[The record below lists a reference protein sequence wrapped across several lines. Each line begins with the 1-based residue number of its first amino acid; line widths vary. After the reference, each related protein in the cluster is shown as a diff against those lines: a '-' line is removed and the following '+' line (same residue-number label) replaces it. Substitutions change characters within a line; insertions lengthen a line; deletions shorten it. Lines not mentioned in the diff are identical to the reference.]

1 MRYVL
6 ILVLGILLGAGAAI
20 YFLGIG
26 PARATPGVAVKPPDS
41 GQNPPAT
48 VVIGLE
54 QSFIDAV
61 LATTFSGLGTP
72 TFHLGQAAGPNQFA
86 NQFADRDQ
94 ITPAALQSGGCNNSI
109 TLLPEGSGVKTGVQ
123 FHNGNVSA
131 PLAFSG
137 NYSFGGQCMQFK
149 GWAQTNIRLYFD
161 EPKQTVYGS
170 VTVEGVN
177 LEGVNPIANT
187 LVTVFV
193 QTAINER
200 VNPLVLVSE
209 PQLSL
214 MIPVKASNGAVKA
227 HAKDV
232 RAEIL
237 DGSLKLHL
245 TYEFSGV
252 RGGGAG
258 GT

>member
-1 MRYVL
+1 MRYVV
-6 ILVLGILLGAGAAI
+6 ILLLGILLGGGAAI
-20 YFLGIG
+20 YFLGAPRAQLMQG
-26 PARATPGVAVKPPDS
+26 QAVQPPAQG
-41 GQNPPAT
+41 GNPPGT
-48 VVIGLE
+48 IVIALE

-72 TFHLGQAAGPNQFA
+72 TFQLGQN
-86 NQFADRDQ
+86 RDGSERIEQ
-94 ITPAALQSGGCNNSI
+94 ALFQGGCTNSI

-123 FHNGNVSA
+123 FRNGNVHA
-131 PLAFSG
+131 PMAFTGSYNLAG
-137 NYSFGGQCMQFK
+137 CMQFK
-149 GWAQTNIRLYFD
+149 GWAQSSIKLSFD
-161 EPKQTVYGS
+161 QEKQIVFGY

-187 LVTVFV
+187 LVTSFV
-193 QTAINER
+193 QGAINQR

-214 MIPVKASNGAVKA
+214 MIPVKASNGTVKA
-227 HAKDV
+227 RAKDV
-232 RAEIL
+232 RAEVL
-237 DGSLKLHL
+237 DGSLKLYL

-252 RGGGAG
+252 KGE

>member
-1 MRYVL
+1 MRYVVIL
-6 ILVLGILLGAGAAI
+6 ILGVLLGAGAAV

-26 PARATPGVAVKPPDS
+26 PARKAPGVAVRAPDN

-48 VVIGLE
+48 VEIGLE
-54 QSFIDAV
+54 QSFVDAV

-72 TFHLGQAAGPNQFA
+72 TFNLAENTAGNDRITNAAFQ
-86 NQFADRDQ
+86 
-94 ITPAALQSGGCNNSI
+94 GGCTNSI

-131 PLAFSG
+131 PLAFTGS
-137 NYSFGGQCMQFK
+137 YSLAGQCLQFK
-149 GWAQTNIRLYFD
+149 GWAQTNIKLYF
-161 EPKQTVYGS
+161 EEAKQTVYGN

-187 LVTVFV
+187 MVTVFV
-193 QTAINER
+193 QSAINER
-200 VNPLVLVSE
+200 VNPLVLVSDK
-209 PQLSL
+209 QLQL
-214 MIPVKASNGAVKA
+214 LIPVKASNGTVKA

-245 TYEFSGV
+245 TYEFTGV
-252 RGGGAG
+252 KGE

>member
-1 MRYVL
+1 MRYVV

-20 YFLGIG
+20 YFLGAPRAQLMQG
-26 PARATPGVAVKPPDS
+26 QVVQPPAQGA
-41 GQNPPAT
+41 NPPGT

-72 TFHLGQAAGPNQFA
+72 TFQLGQN
-86 NQFADRDQ
+86 RDGAERIEQ
-94 ITPAALQSGGCNNSI
+94 ALFQGGCANTI

-123 FHNGNVSA
+123 LRNGTVNA
-131 PLAFSG
+131 PMAFTGSYNLAG
-137 NYSFGGQCMQFK
+137 CMQFK
-149 GWAQTNIRLYFD
+149 GWAQTSIKLSFD
-161 EPKQTVYGS
+161 QEKQTVFGY
-170 VTVEGVN
+170 VNVEGVN
-177 LEGVNPIANT
+177 LEGVNPLANT
-187 LVTVFV
+187 MVTAFV
-193 QTAINER
+193 QGAINQR

-227 HAKDV
+227 RAKDV
-232 RAEIL
+232 RAEVL
-237 DGSLKLHL
+237 DGSLKLYL

-252 RGGGAG
+252 KGEG

>member
-6 ILVLGILLGAGAAI
+6 ILVLGVLLGAGAAV

-26 PARATPGVAVKPPDS
+26 PARKAPGVAVRPPDN

-48 VVIGLE
+48 VEIGLE

-72 TFHLGQAAGPNQFA
+72 TFQLSEGQRA
-86 NQFADRDQ
+86 
-94 ITPAALQSGGCNNSI
+94 SGGITNAVFQGSCTNSI
-109 TLLPEGSGVKTGVQ
+109 TLLPEGSGVRTGVQ
-123 FHNGNVSA
+123 FRNGNVSA
-131 PLAFSG
+131 PLAFNGS
-137 NYSFGGQCMQFK
+137 YSLAGECLQFK
-149 GWAQTNIRLYFD
+149 GWAQTNIKLYFD
-161 EPKQTVYGS
+161 ESKQTVYGN

-187 LVTVFV
+187 MVTVFV
-193 QTAINER
+193 QSAINQR
-200 VNPLVLVSE
+200 VNPLVLVSDK
-209 PQLSL
+209 QLSL

-252 RGGGAG
+252 KGDGAAG
-258 GT
+258 